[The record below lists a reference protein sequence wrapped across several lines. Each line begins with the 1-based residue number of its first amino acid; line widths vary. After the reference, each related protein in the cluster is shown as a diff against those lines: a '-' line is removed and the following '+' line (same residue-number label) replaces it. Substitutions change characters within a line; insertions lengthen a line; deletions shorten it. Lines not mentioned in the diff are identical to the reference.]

1 MDYSLVGS
9 NILLTIALFRNE
21 PYWFC
26 AVALTWNL
34 LTTLIVFYRA
44 KANLTTDIM
53 PGGYPLYN
61 KWHKYTS
68 TLTTIAGMFPMVFMC
83 LSAWF
88 VSTFCWWVAFCMWVV
103 DMYVLFETLES
114 GYNRIRYA
122 EKKFK
127 DGNVWKG
134 GAWVAT
140 AMNGR

>member
-1 MDYSLVGS
+1 MEYRLVGS

-26 AVALTWNL
+26 AVTDLEFVDNSH
-34 LTTLIVFYRA
+34 RA

-53 PGGYPLYN
+53 PGGYLLYN
-61 KWHKYTS
+61 KWHKYTA

-134 GAWVAT
+134 GAWAAT